1 MNNTEYRTSTSVYSE
16 MSRMVREIETHRA
29 NSSDFYE
36 ELRTHA
42 SILADANGSSDDGL
56 NNKQRFKR
64 IGVIIEELKERYWE
78 LADLLADLSGF
89 EIMESSLPIKATE
102 LSQDII
108 LILKNME
115 PTVRNAHKSLRS
127 NELGSVVTDLQSV
140 VENKKFHELD
150 RALVQLSAEIE
161 GISGKL
167 EDLRQK
173 RIM

>member
-1 MNNTEYRTSTSVYSE
+1 
-16 MSRMVREIETHRA
+16 MVREIENQRA

-42 SILADANGSSDDGL
+42 SILADASGSSDDGL
-56 NNKQRFKR
+56 NKKQRFKR

-78 LADLLADLSGF
+78 LTDLLADLSGF
-89 EIMESSLPIKATE
+89 EIMESPLPLQATE
-102 LSQDII
+102 LSREII
-108 LILKNME
+108 VVLKQME
-115 PTVRNAHKSLRS
+115 PTVRNAHKSLHS
-127 NELGSVVTDLQSV
+127 IELGSVVTDLQSV

-150 RALVQLSAEIE
+150 KVLIQLSTEIE

>member
-1 MNNTEYRTSTSVYSE
+1 
-16 MSRMVREIETHRA
+16 MVREIENQRA

-42 SILADANGSSDDGL
+42 SILADTNGSSDDGL
-56 NNKQRFKR
+56 DNKQRFKR

-78 LADLLADLSGF
+78 LADLLSELSGF
-89 EIMESSLPIKATE
+89 ELMESPLSLQATR
-102 LSQDII
+102 LSQEII
-108 LILKNME
+108 IALKQME

-127 NELGSVVTDLQSV
+127 AELGSVVIDLQSV

-150 RALVQLSAEIE
+150 EVLIRLSEEIE
-161 GISGKL
+161 AISGKL

-173 RIM
+173 RII